1 MPFVSVVPEFVAA
14 ASADLTGIGSAIQ
27 AANTAAAPSTTQVV
41 VAAEDEVSAAIAAL
55 FSSHG
60 QQFQAA
66 SAQAAAFHT
75 EFVQALS
82 AAGGAYTASEAANVS
97 PLQTAAQD
105 LAAFSPVK
113 DLTGRPLFGNGANG
127 APGTGQAGGAG
138 GWLFGDGGNGGSGAA
153 GQAAVPA
160 ARRFCSA
167 TAAMAEPAG
176 KGQTE
181 ARVRC

>member
-1 MPFVSVVPEFVAA
+1 MSFVVAAPEFVSAA
-14 ASADLTGIGSAIQ
+14 ASDVAVIGSSL
-27 AANTAAAPSTTQVV
+27 TAAHAAAAIPTTAVM
-41 VAAEDEVSAAIAAL
+41 AAAGDEVSAAIATL
-55 FSSHG
+55 FSGHG
-60 QQFQAA
+60 QAFQQL